1 MQNGEG
7 MLLVQVQH
15 LVVRYNGRR
24 SGHEAL
30 NITARFLNFPPNSS
44 FYIHVASFLVQTN
57 NNHFYNLIRVFIN
70 IVEKKE
76 RMEFRMFSNHLPEA
90 RTFFDTILK

>member
-57 NNHFYNLIRVFIN
+57 NHFYNLIRVFIN
-70 IVEKKE
+70 IVEK
-76 RMEFRMFSNHLPEA
+76 RRGWNLGCSP
-90 RTFFDTILK
+90 TIYLRLGHFLIQY